1 VWFGAL
7 AVLMLLQAKATRVNQ
22 HIPNICCWSR
32 YSIHVM
38 NRYAAMQHGHM
49 VLVHVVFVGMSC
61 RDLSGSKACMCV
73 TYCDIQ
79 LVGLNSVLGI
89 TFH

>member
-1 VWFGAL
+1 
-7 AVLMLLQAKATRVNQ
+7 
-22 HIPNICCWSR
+22 
-32 YSIHVM
+32 
-38 NRYAAMQHGHM
+38 MQHGHM